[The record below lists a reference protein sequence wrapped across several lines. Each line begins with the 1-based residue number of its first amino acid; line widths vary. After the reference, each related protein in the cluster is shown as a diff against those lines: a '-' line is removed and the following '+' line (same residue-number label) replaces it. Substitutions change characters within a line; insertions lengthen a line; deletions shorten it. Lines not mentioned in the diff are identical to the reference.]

1 MLIDIQAEKRPLF
14 AEERERN
21 FMLIQRELQK
31 ALNIYDN
38 IAPSDYLNKKEYERA
53 VDLCLKRIELYEME
67 MRNFL
72 LAEKSKAIRGG

>member
-21 FMLIQRELQK
+21 FKLIQKELQK

-38 IAPSDYLNKKEYERA
+38 IAPSDYEYKAEYERA